1 MRVPLSWLG
10 EFVELPQ
17 NSNADSVMAELVK
30 VGLEEEGSHG
40 FGLTGPIV
48 VGQVLEFVEEEQ
60 SNGKTIRWCQ
70 IRVAPAGQKAG
81 DGGEDVRGIVCGAR
95 NFEIDDKVVVT
106 LPGAVLP
113 GDFKIAARSTYGHT
127 SDGMIASAR
136 ELGLSDDH
144 EGILRLT
151 TLGIDPEV
159 GTDALALLGL
169 NDEAA
174 EVNVTPDRGYCFSI
188 RGIAREFAH
197 ASGAKFTDPIDA
209 VRPVHGEGF
218 HVEIKDDA
226 PIRGKIGSTKF
237 VIRSASNVNATAP
250 TPAWMVS
257 RLKLAGMRSI
267 SIVVDITNYVM
278 LEMGQPLHAYDA
290 SKLDGS
296 ITVRRAKPSETLKT
310 LDGQDRN
317 LNSEDLVIADHSGAI
332 GLAGVMGGAST
343 EVSLS
348 TTSVLIEAANFDGVS
363 IARSARRHKLPSE
376 ASKRFERGV
385 DPKVA
390 EFAAARAIALLE
402 ELAGATADSL
412 GSFVDNSPSATTV
425 FLPAHFASELTGVE
439 YTADEIT
446 KTLGEIG
453 CVVATV
459 DSGFEVMVPSW
470 RPDVTHKTDLV
481 EEIARITG
489 YDRIPSRLPVA
500 PPGRGLTKRQK
511 MRRAVLNQLSATGH
525 VEVLTYPFLKTEQN
539 SYFAEEHATRVVLA
553 NAMQEDVNEMR
564 LTMLPGLIDAAKR
577 NVSRTLTDLSIYEV
591 GLVFNPAKSN
601 KSVSLPNGIK
611 LPSTQELQN
620 LHESVPE
627 QPLYLGV
634 LFVGNRLA
642 EQVGRKAT
650 RSGYSDAIQAARI
663 AAHAVGL
670 EIDLVQATP
679 KGFHP
684 GRTAALV
691 IKGTDL
697 TVGYAGE
704 LHPELALAND
714 LPRQVG
720 VVEINLEILFEN
732 APALIQAGAVD
743 TYPAATQDLSLVIDN
758 EVPAGSVLAVLAE
771 AAGELLEEI
780 VLVDDYRGNNL
791 EQGKKSLTFALRF
804 RANDRTLT
812 QVEASAARDNA
823 VSAANAKFGATIRA

>member
-10 EFVELPQ
+10 EFVELPA
-17 NSNADSVMAELVK
+17 NSNADSVMAALVK

-40 FGLTGPIV
+40 YGLQGPIV

-70 IRVAPAGQKAG
+70 IRVAPAGQSAG

-95 NFEIDDKVVVT
+95 NFEVNDKVVVT

-113 GDFKIAARSTYGHT
+113 GDFKIAARSTYGHV

-144 EGILRLT
+144 EGILRLK
-151 TLGIDPEV
+151 TLDLDPEV

-169 NDEAA
+169 ADEGA

-197 ASGAKFTDPIDA
+197 ATGAKFTDPVADIK
-209 VRPVHGEGF
+209 PQHGEGF
-218 HVEIKDDA
+218 DLSIKDDA
-226 PIRGKIGSTKF
+226 PIRGMVGSTKF
-237 VIRSASNVNATAP
+237 VIRSASNVNAAAP

-267 SIVVDITNYVM
+267 SLVVDITNYVM
-278 LEMGQPLHAYDA
+278 LEIGQPLHAYDA
-290 SKLDGS
+290 QKVTGS
-296 ITVRRAKPSETLKT
+296 MTVRRAALGETLKT
-310 LDGQDRN
+310 LDGQERT
-317 LNSEDLVIADHSGAI
+317 LNVEDLVIADGSGAI

-343 EVSLS
+343 EVSLE

-363 IARSARRHKLPSE
+363 IARTARRHKLPSE

-390 EFAAARAIALLE
+390 EFAAARAINLLV
-402 ELAGATADSL
+402 ELAGATAGDL
-412 GSFVDNSPSATTV
+412 GTFVDNSVASNTV
-425 FLPAHFASELTGVE
+425 FLPSGFASELTGVQ
-439 YTADEIT
+439 YTPEEISS
-446 KTLGEIG
+446 TLSEIG

-459 DSGFEVMVPSW
+459 EGGFEVIVPSW
-470 RPDVTHKTDLV
+470 RPDITHKTDLV
-481 EEIARITG
+481 EEVARITG

-511 MRRAVLNQLSATGH
+511 MRRAVMNQLSATGH
-525 VEVLTYPFLKTEQN
+525 VEVLTYPFLKPEQN
-539 SYFAEEHATRVVLA
+539 NYFFEENVPRVVLA
-553 NAMQEDVNEMR
+553 NAMQEDVNQMR
-564 LTMLPGLIDAAKR
+564 LSMLPGLLEAAKR

-591 GLVFNPAKSN
+591 GLVFNAADSN
-601 KSVSLPNGIK
+601 ESVC
-611 LPSTQELQN
+611 LPSGTELPSDSDLEK
-620 LHESVPE
+620 LHASVPN
-627 QPLYLGV
+627 QPLSLGA
-634 LFVGNRLA
+634 LFVGNRIA
-642 EQVGRKAT
+642 EQVGRKASK
-650 RSGYSDAIQAARI
+650 SGYADAIQAARI

-670 EIDLVQATP
+670 EIELSQATP

-684 GRTAALV
+684 GRTAELLV
-691 IKGTDL
+691 KGTGISL
-697 TVGYAGE
+697 GFAGE

-720 VVEINLEILFEN
+720 VLAINLEVLFAN
-732 APALIQAGAVD
+732 APELIQARAVD
-743 TYPAATQDLSLVIDN
+743 TYPAATQDLSLVLDVA
-758 EVPAGSVLAVLAE
+758 VPAGKVLEVLAS

-780 VLVDDYRGNNL
+780 VLVDDYRGANL
-791 EQGKKSLTFALRF
+791 EEGKKSLTFALRF

-812 QVEASAARDNA
+812 QVEASEARDNA